1 MLYRSQSFSPR
12 RLVSTL
18 FVLLLA
24 LALTTPISARGDDEV
39 RPLAFV
45 RDKFDAL
52 DKKGKFIAG
61 AAAGFV
67 GSRIA
72 VGSAMT
78 VVKVGAAAFVT

>member
-1 MLYRSQSFSPR
+1 MLYRSPSFSPR

-18 FVLLLA
+18 LLL
-24 LALTTPISARGDDEV
+24 LLCALTTRVSARRDDEV

>member
-1 MLYRSQSFSPR
+1 MLYRSRSFSPR

-18 FVLLLA
+18 LLL
-24 LALTTPISARGDDEV
+24 LLCALTTPVSARGDDEV